1 MARSLPNFGVAVLF
15 VSLLVTTGCS
25 ETQADFALTG
35 PAPLV
40 ATANIHASFGAEP
53 SIVQPEFFHFGSC
66 VGQAFGAR
74 VGIRVHGDHDVILR
88 GLRFTYVDPRGL
100 RSLPDVLSI
109 PTLTTPVALI
119 GNMPNSSPVPVP
131 GFAPLP
137 SATLIPMPASSPIN
151 GVVISAGSS
160 HLFPFFVRFGCGVFT
175 DGVIVIVVD
184 AGDRDGRF
192 STSELKVLVRG
203 SEIAGR

>member
-15 VSLLVTTGCS
+15 VSLLVTTGCNS
-25 ETQADFALTG
+25 TQAEFSLTG

-40 ATANIHASFGAEP
+40 ATANIHSSFGVEP
-53 SIVQPEFFHFGSC
+53 SSVQPEFFRSGSC
-66 VGQAFGAR
+66 VGQSFGAR
-74 VGIRVHGDHDVILR
+74 VGIRVHGDRDVILR
-88 GLRFTYVDPRGL
+88 SLRFTHVDPRGM

-109 PTLTTPVALI
+109 PTLSTPVAFT
-119 GNMPNSSPVPVP
+119 GNMPNSSPVSVP

-137 SATLIPMPASSPIN
+137 SATVIPLPGSSSIS

-160 HLFPFFVRFGCGVFT
+160 RLFPFFVKFGCGVIT

-184 AGDRDGRF
+184 AGDRDGKF
-192 STSELKVLVRG
+192 STSELRVAVR
-203 SEIAGR
+203 R

>member
-15 VSLLVTTGCS
+15 VALLVTTGCN
-25 ETQADFALTG
+25 TQADFALTG

-53 SIVQPEFFHFGSC
+53 ASVQPEFFPSGSC

-74 VGIRVHGDHDVILR
+74 VGIRVHGDRDVILR
-88 GLRFTYVDPRGL
+88 GLRFTYVDPSGL
-100 RSLPDVLSI
+100 RLLPDVFSI
-109 PTLTTPVALI
+109 PTLSTPVALT
-119 GNMPNSSPVPVP
+119 GSMPNSSPVSVP

-137 SATLIPMPASSPIN
+137 SATLIPMPASSPIT

-160 HLFPFFVRFGCGVFT
+160 HLFPFFLNFGCGVIT
-175 DGVIVIVVD
+175 NGVIVVIVD
-184 AGDRDGRF
+184 AGDRDGKF
-192 STSELKVLVRG
+192 STSELRVVVRR
-203 SEIAGR
+203 S